1 MSPPANESARLA
13 FGLVNNH
20 PFVDGNKRVDV
31 LAMLVTLR
39 GNGVAVEATDVDL
52 VELGLALADGN
63 MDTDAVIAW
72 IGSHTAD

>member
-1 MSPPANESARLA
+1 MS
-13 FGLVNNH
+13 
-20 PFVDGNKRVDV
+20 VDV
-31 LAMLVTLR
+31 APDVKPMRSASRAGDSGTPLR
-39 GNGVAVEATDVDL
+39 GNDVAVEATDVDL